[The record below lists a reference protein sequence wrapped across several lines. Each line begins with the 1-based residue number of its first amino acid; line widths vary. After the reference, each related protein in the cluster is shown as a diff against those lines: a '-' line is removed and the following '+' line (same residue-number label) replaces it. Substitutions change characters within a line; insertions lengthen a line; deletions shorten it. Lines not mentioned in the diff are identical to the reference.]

1 MTAQQKII
9 GRFEPIGEEVGPP
22 RRAFDVLTKE
32 PYEFK
37 GRQGFKGVALAGALK
52 GEYSVFPEHWR
63 WVPTE
68 CEHDFEGRAPD
79 GGPISMQQP
88 VVYVCTKCGQQE
100 DV

>member
-1 MTAQQKII
+1 MTAQHKII
-9 GRFEPIGEEVGPP
+9 GRFEPIGEEVGRP
-22 RRAFDVLTKE
+22 RAPFDVLTKE

-37 GRQGFKGVALAGALK
+37 GREGFKGFGSIGAYL
-52 GEYSVFPEHWR
+52 VFPEHWR

-88 VVYVCTKCGQQE
+88 VIYVCSKCGGQE
-100 DV
+100 NE